1 MTNETT
7 DMITPWEAFIAWFD
21 SVPLALRRQLS
32 HVFRICTTEDTSQM
46 AVQPEDSLGH
56 FRNWVNTKDFPLRI
70 TARMFYI
77 RSVFDLVICHH
88 KEILT
93 KNISDELNN
102 NESVIPLSDKQWDE
116 VLRSW
121 ATLRNSKFSD
131 KYIHSWASWMIRLQK
146 EAS

>member
-1 MTNETT
+1 MVRQCPLCPARTT
-7 DMITPWEAFIAWFD
+7 
-21 SVPLALRRQLS
+21 V

-46 AVQPEDSLGH
+46 AAQPGESLAH

-93 KNISDELNN
+93 KNITDELNDK
-102 NESVIPLSDKQWDE
+102 SVIPLSDKQWDE

-121 ATLRNSKFSD
+121 AKLRNSEFSD
-131 KYIHSWASWMIRLQK
+131 NYIHSWASWMIRLQK